1 MRFQSKSGAIPES
14 ESKFAPIRLSSDF
27 PVSEVDVNI
36 RGEVSD
42 VPPHIHDCL
51 ELGFC
56 YSGEGLFLVE
66 DKILPFRAGNAVLI
80 NNREVHVMMS
90 SPGGKTRWMFLNLDP
105 AALLAGYVNERD
117 ERLETASFCG
127 ESFPNVIDEAR
138 FPGIAPLIRAIVEA
152 RLNEPAGFAS
162 EIRALV
168 WLLLV
173 RLHRIFRLETPPQVL
188 SGSSRLM
195 PTLHYI
201 ARHIHE
207 EVEIPQLAAL
217 CSTSESN
224 FRKLFHRAFGC
235 APKTY
240 LGRMRLKSA
249 AVMLE
254 TGSLPV
260 LEIAMRCG
268 FRSLSNFNRQF
279 RFCYGVSPSAFRA
292 AHNG

>member
-1 MRFQSKSGAIPES
+1 MRFQSKSQLSPES
-14 ESKFAPIRLSSDF
+14 EFAPIHLASDF
-27 PVSEVDVNI
+27 PVSGVDVNI
-36 RGEVSD
+36 RGEVPD
-42 VPPHIHDCL
+42 IPPHIHDCL
-51 ELGFC
+51 ELGYC
-56 YSGEGLFLVE
+56 YSGDGLFLVE
-66 DKILPFRAGNAVLI
+66 DKILPFRAGNAVFI

-90 SPGGKTRWMFLNLDP
+90 SPGGKTHWAFLNLDP
-105 AALLAGYVNERD
+105 RALLSGYVSERD

-127 ESFPNVIDEAR
+127 DAFPNVIDDGK
-138 FPGIAPLIRAIVEA
+138 FSGIVPLIRDIVEA
-152 RLNEPAGFAS
+152 RLEEPTGFSS

-173 RLHRIFRLETPPQVL
+173 RLHRFFQLETAPAAD

-195 PTLHYI
+195 PALHHI
-201 ARHIHE
+201 ARNIDRA
-207 EVEIPQLAAL
+207 VEIPQLATL
-217 CSTSESN
+217 CCTSESN

-260 LEIAMRCG
+260 FEIAMRCG

-279 RFCYGVSPSAFRA
+279 LACYGISPSEFRT
-292 AHNG
+292 AHKR

>member
-1 MRFQSKSGAIPES
+1 MRFQSKSTLGAES
-14 ESKFAPIRLSSDF
+14 VFAPIRLPSDF
-27 PVSEVDVNI
+27 PVSEVDVNV
-36 RGEVSD
+36 RGEVPD

-90 SPGGKTRWMFLNLDP
+90 SPGGKARWTFLNLDP
-105 AALLAGYVNERD
+105 AALLSGYVNERE

-127 ESFPNVIDEAR
+127 EAFPNVMDDTR
-138 FPGIAPLIRAIVEA
+138 FPGVVPLIQAILEA
-152 RLNEPAGFAS
+152 RQHELPGFSS

-173 RLHRIFRLETPPQVL
+173 RLHQVWAGENP
-188 SGSSRLM
+188 SAMRTDSTRLM
-195 PTLHYI
+195 PALHYM
-201 ARHIHE
+201 ARRIDRPL
-207 EVEIPQLAAL
+207 EIPRLAQL

-235 APKTY
+235 APKAY

-279 RFCYGVSPSAFRA
+279 LACYGVSPSAFRA
-292 AHNG
+292 THKI

>member
-1 MRFQSKSGAIPES
+1 MRFQSNGNLGTES
-14 ESKFAPIRLSSDF
+14 EFAPIRLPSEFAVSS
-27 PVSEVDVNI
+27 VDVNI
-36 RGEVSD
+36 RGEVPD
-42 VPPHIHDCL
+42 IPPHIHDCL
-51 ELGFC
+51 ELGYC

-90 SPGGKTRWMFLNLDP
+90 SPGGKTHWAFLNLDP
-105 AALLAGYVNERD
+105 IALLAGYVRERD
-117 ERLETASFCG
+117 DRLETASFCG
-127 ESFPNVIDEAR
+127 NAFPNVIDDAKYPE
-138 FPGIAPLIRAIVEA
+138 LILPIKTIIEA
-152 RLNEPAGFAS
+152 RLNEPSGFSS

-173 RLHRIFRLETPPQVL
+173 RLHRVFRLGTSPVGS
-188 SGSSRLM
+188 SGSPRLV
-195 PTLHYI
+195 PALHHI
-201 ARHIHE
+201 ARHMDQP
-207 EVEIPQLAAL
+207 VEIPQLAAL

-254 TGSLPV
+254 TGSLPI

-279 RFCYGVSPSAFRA
+279 HACYGISPTVFRA
-292 AHNG
+292 AHKG

>member
-1 MRFQSKSGAIPES
+1 MRFQSKSGLSPES
-14 ESKFAPIRLSSDF
+14 EFAPIRLPSDF
-27 PVSEVDVNI
+27 PVSGVDVNF
-36 RGEVSD
+36 RGEVPD
-42 VPPHIHDCL
+42 IPPHIHDCL
-51 ELGFC
+51 ELGYC
-56 YSGEGLFLVE
+56 YSGDGLFLVE
-66 DKILPFRAGNAVLI
+66 DKILPFRAGNAVFI

-90 SPGGKTRWMFLNLDP
+90 SPGGKTHWAFLNLDP
-105 AALLAGYVNERD
+105 GALLSGYVNERD
-117 ERLETASFCG
+117 ERMETASFCG
-127 ESFPNVIDEAR
+127 NAFPNVIDDAK
-138 FPGIAPLIRAIVEA
+138 FSGIVPLIREIVEA
-152 RLNEPAGFAS
+152 RLEEPAGFSS

-173 RLHRIFRLETPPQVL
+173 RLHRVFQLETPTVADT
-188 SGSSRLM
+188 GSSRLM
-195 PTLHYI
+195 PALHHI
-201 ARHIHE
+201 ARHIDQS
-207 EVEIPQLAAL
+207 VEIPQLAAL

-279 RFCYGVSPSAFRA
+279 LACYGVSPSLFRTM
-292 AHNG
+292 HKS